1 MVMMKNKLMLML
13 VLVVLVLVWAWPAA
27 ALAANV
33 PVYLEEE
40 RVATAV
46 ARGENYY
53 MPLRP
58 MLEHFG
64 YQPKWDDKEQMVS
77 AVIKD

>member
-33 PVYLEEE
+33 PVYLEGE

-46 ARGENYY
+46 EREGDYFV
-53 MPLRP
+53 PLRT
-58 MLEHFG
+58 MLELCSSSF
-64 YQPKWDDKEQMVS
+64 QW
-77 AVIKD
+77 AW